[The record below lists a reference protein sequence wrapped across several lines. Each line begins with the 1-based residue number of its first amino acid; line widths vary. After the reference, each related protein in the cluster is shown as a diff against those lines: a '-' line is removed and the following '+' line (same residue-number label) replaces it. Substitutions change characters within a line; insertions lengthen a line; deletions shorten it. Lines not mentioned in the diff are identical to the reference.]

1 MAVKPIALAT
11 ALALAL
17 AAPAAAKNDKAPG
30 KGSGKPAQAG
40 QSTSPGAKSKG
51 RSQDT
56 SDGVAAA
63 AAAGAVL
70 AGVLLSDAERTT
82 ITRYFQT
89 HPQPA
94 TALPPGI
101 AKNLARGKPLP
112 PGIAKRAAPTDLT
125 RRLSIPNGY
134 RLETVGT
141 DVVLIELGT
150 RIVADILKDVL
161 RN

>member
-1 MAVKPIALAT
+1 MAVKPIALAA
-11 ALALAL
+11 ALALAF

-30 KGSGKPAQAG
+30 KGSGKPAHAG
-40 QSTSPGAKSKG
+40 QSASPGSKTKSG
-51 RSQDT
+51 SPDT

-70 AGVLLSDAERTT
+70 AGVLLSDAERAT
-82 ITRYFQT
+82 ITQYFQT

-101 AKNLARGKPLP
+101 AKNLARGMPLP
-112 PGIAKRAAPTDLT
+112 PGIAKRAAPADLT
-125 RRLSIPNGY
+125 RRLSIPDGY
-134 RLETVGT
+134 RLEIVGT
-141 DVVLIELGT
+141 DVVLIDLGT
-150 RIVADILKDVL
+150 RIVADILKDAL